1 MFVHT
6 TVSIFSLQHFNDPN
20 LNCFTFWGSA
30 DHCGGVQPGIPHPPG
45 MGCIKGVWGAPGGA
59 CMALEV
65 QCMAFLTCLSN
76 KTKLN
81 IQYAFKTSIESFRA
95 MVGNHS

>member
-1 MFVHT
+1 MCVC
-6 TVSIFSLQHFNDPN
+6 VSVPN
-20 LNCFTFWGSA
+20 HWKDLDEIWHRGCPRGQEGSG
-30 DHCGGVQPGIPHPPG
+30 GGVQPGIPHPPG